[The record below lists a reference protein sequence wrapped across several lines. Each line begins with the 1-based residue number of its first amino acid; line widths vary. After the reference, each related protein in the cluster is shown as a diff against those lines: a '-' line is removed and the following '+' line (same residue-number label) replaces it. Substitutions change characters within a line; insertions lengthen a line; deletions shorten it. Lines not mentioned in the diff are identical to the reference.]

1 MLIRS
6 LTLENV
12 KSYERAKVEFSP
24 GTNAI
29 VGPNGAGKTTI
40 LEAIGFALFDHLPYS
55 RPDFVRAGQRT
66 ASVAVDFV
74 SDYDERAYQVIR
86 SCGSS
91 SAYTIM
97 DPELAIRI
105 CEGKADVMHFLRLHL
120 GIDRD
125 AEPQELFRNAVGVP
139 QGSFTISFLET
150 PRIRKAIFDPLLK
163 VAEYRRAWERLRE
176 PLSLLNRRQENLA
189 VEVGRL
195 EGELKRL
202 PAVQAEAGELTAQI
216 RRGKTDLRA
225 AQAAL
230 SAAESARKEMEVKRE
245 RLQEL
250 RRMVQLQERETAEQ
264 ERALATARQRL
275 TESEQAVTT
284 LEANRTGHEAY
295 RAAQKAQGAVNE
307 RLAQRRQLEEERAG
321 VQTLLAR
328 AESQA
333 DAQRRA
339 LVEIAEAE
347 KTAAN
352 LADAAAEE
360 EKLETELRVVQRQAD
375 QLKDAGARVQ
385 REQTAFEA
393 AQTRLGTL
401 HKELARALEIEASL
415 EPLQVHLETLQQT
428 KSAEQANEA
437 RMHAEQETI
446 QEQGQQLRAS
456 ETSPICPI
464 CEQPLS
470 AEHRERLLQRLRKR
484 WVELTEASQAAAEAV
499 RKAEAERVQARA
511 TLSQQEQTLRAL
523 PRQNA
528 VETAERELA
537 DLKSQLTEASE
548 TVEALSQAPQR
559 LGQLQE
565 AMQALDNP
573 RRRRDAAIQQA
584 QGRGRVEEAL
594 QLQRAQAEQKRLALA
609 ELDERMAEFSD
620 LDTETAR
627 ISSQLGKFQTADDLY
642 RRNQA
647 AAEALSQRQ
656 EEVAGSEKALEAAQ
670 VRYEDGQEQLAASS
684 REFDEER
691 FQEAE
696 TQVDESRERSARL
709 EADLGQWRERLF
721 RAEEEISQ
729 LRALEK
735 RLTSAQSQRD
745 RLAEQEE
752 LLQFLRS
759 VIQEA
764 GPHVTKALVQQISY
778 SANQLFGQIME
789 DYTRT
794 LHWREDYGIV
804 LEVDGRERT
813 FSQLSGGEQM
823 SAALAVRL
831 ALLQEMSDI
840 AVAFFDEP
848 TTNLDDSRRGSL
860 ARQIVGVRGFEQ
872 LFIISHDDSF
882 EQATEKLIRVE
893 KRNGASEIL
902 YE

>member
-12 KSYERAKVEFSP
+12 KSYARATVEFSP
-24 GTNAI
+24 GTNAV

-55 RPDFVRAGQRT
+55 RPDFVRASQKT
-66 ASVAVDFV
+66 ARVAVDYL
-74 SDYDERAYQVIR
+74 SDFDERAYRVVR
-86 SCGSS
+86 SCGAN
-91 SAYTIM
+91 SAYTVM
-97 DPELAIRI
+97 DPELDMKI
-105 CEGKADVMHFLRLHL
+105 CEGKADVMQFLRLHL
-120 GIDRD
+120 GIDED
-125 AEPQELFRNAVGVP
+125 TEPEDLFRNAVGVP
-139 QGSFTISFLET
+139 QGSFTVSFLET
-150 PRIRKAIFDPLLK
+150 PRIRKAVFDPLLK

-176 PLSLLNRRQENLA
+176 PLSLLNQRQGTLA

-195 EGELKRL
+195 GGELKRL
-202 PAVQAEAGELTAQI
+202 PTVRAEAGEMTAQI
-216 RRGKTDLRA
+216 KSGETELRA
-225 AQAAL
+225 AQAELA
-230 SAAESARKEMEVKRE
+230 AAESARKAMEVKRE
-245 RLQEL
+245 RVQEL
-250 RRMVQLQERETAEQ
+250 RRMAQLHEQEAAEQ
-264 ERALATARQRL
+264 ERTLATARQRL
-275 TESEQAVTT
+275 TESERATT
-284 LEANRTGHEAY
+284 ILEANRTGYEAY

-307 RLAQRRQLEEERAG
+307 RLAQRRRLEEERAG

-328 AESQA
+328 AETQA
-333 DAQRRA
+333 DAQERA

-352 LADAAAEE
+352 LANAAAEQ
-360 EKLETELRVVQRQAD
+360 EKLESELRDAQRQAD
-375 QLKDAGARVQ
+375 QLKDAEARVQ
-385 REQTAFEA
+385 REQTAVNA
-393 AQTRLGTL
+393 AQARLDTL
-401 HKELARALEIEASL
+401 RKELAQAQEIEASL
-415 EPLQVHLETLQQT
+415 EPLQAHLETLQQS
-428 KSAEQANEA
+428 KSAEQATEA

-470 AEHRERLLQRLRKR
+470 TEHRERLLQRLRKR
-484 WVELTEASQAAAEAV
+484 WVELTEASQAVAEAV
-499 RKAEAERVQARA
+499 QKAEVELVQTRA
-511 TLSQQEQTLRAL
+511 TLSQQMRALRAL

-528 VETAERELA
+528 VETADSELA

-548 TVEALSQAPQR
+548 TVEALSMAPQR
-559 LGQLQE
+559 LGRLQE
-565 AMQALDNP
+565 ALKTLGDP

-584 QGRGRVEEAL
+584 QRRGRVEEAL
-594 QLQRAQAEQKRLALA
+594 QLQQAQVSQKRDALA
-609 ELDERMAEFSD
+609 ELDERLAEFAD
-620 LDTETAR
+620 LDAETAQ
-627 ISSQLGKFQTADDLY
+627 ISSRLRKFQTADDLY

-656 EEVAGSEKALEAAQ
+656 DEVAVAEKALEAAQ

-684 REFDEER
+684 REFDEEH

-696 TQVDESRERSARL
+696 AQVDEFRGRSARL
-709 EADLGQWRERLF
+709 AADLAQWRERLF
-721 RAEEEISQ
+721 RAEEEIAQ
-729 LRALEK
+729 LQTLEK
-735 RLTSAQSQRD
+735 RLATAQSRRD
-745 RLAEQEE
+745 RLVEQEK

-764 GPHVTKALVQQISY
+764 GPFLTKALVQQISY

-794 LHWREDYGIV
+794 LRWEEDYGII

-831 ALLQEMSDI
+831 ALLQEMSSI
-840 AVAFFDEP
+840 GVAFFDEP
-848 TTNLDDSRRGSL
+848 TTNLDETRRGAL
-860 ARQIVGVRGFEQ
+860 ARQIVGVHGFEQ

-893 KRNGASEIL
+893 KRNGTSEIH

>member
-1 MLIRS
+1 
-6 LTLENV
+6 
-12 KSYERAKVEFSP
+12 
-24 GTNAI
+24 
-29 VGPNGAGKTTI
+29 
-40 LEAIGFALFDHLPYS
+40 
-55 RPDFVRAGQRT
+55 
-66 ASVAVDFV
+66 
-74 SDYDERAYQVIR
+74 
-86 SCGSS
+86 
-91 SAYTIM
+91 
-97 DPELAIRI
+97 
-105 CEGKADVMHFLRLHL
+105 
-120 GIDRD
+120 
-125 AEPQELFRNAVGVP
+125 
-139 QGSFTISFLET
+139 
-150 PRIRKAIFDPLLK
+150 
-163 VAEYRRAWERLRE
+163 
-176 PLSLLNRRQENLA
+176 
-189 VEVGRL
+189 
-195 EGELKRL
+195 
-202 PAVQAEAGELTAQI
+202 
-216 RRGKTDLRA
+216 
-225 AQAAL
+225 
-230 SAAESARKEMEVKRE
+230 
-245 RLQEL
+245 
-250 RRMVQLQERETAEQ
+250 
-264 ERALATARQRL
+264 
-275 TESEQAVTT
+275 
-284 LEANRTGHEAY
+284 
-295 RAAQKAQGAVNE
+295 
-307 RLAQRRQLEEERAG
+307 
-321 VQTLLAR
+321 
-328 AESQA
+328 
-333 DAQRRA
+333 
-339 LVEIAEAE
+339 
-347 KTAAN
+347 
-352 LADAAAEE
+352 
-360 EKLETELRVVQRQAD
+360 
-375 QLKDAGARVQ
+375 
-385 REQTAFEA
+385 
-393 AQTRLGTL
+393 
-401 HKELARALEIEASL
+401 
-415 EPLQVHLETLQQT
+415 
-428 KSAEQANEA
+428 
-437 RMHAEQETI
+437 
-446 QEQGQQLRAS
+446 
-456 ETSPICPI
+456 
-464 CEQPLS
+464 
-470 AEHRERLLQRLRKR
+470 
-484 WVELTEASQAAAEAV
+484 
-499 RKAEAERVQARA
+499 
-511 TLSQQEQTLRAL
+511 
-523 PRQNA
+523 
-528 VETAERELA
+528 
-537 DLKSQLTEASE
+537 
-548 TVEALSQAPQR
+548 
-559 LGQLQE
+559 
-565 AMQALDNP
+565 
-573 RRRRDAAIQQA
+573 
-584 QGRGRVEEAL
+584 
-594 QLQRAQAEQKRLALA
+594 
-609 ELDERMAEFSD
+609 MAEFSD